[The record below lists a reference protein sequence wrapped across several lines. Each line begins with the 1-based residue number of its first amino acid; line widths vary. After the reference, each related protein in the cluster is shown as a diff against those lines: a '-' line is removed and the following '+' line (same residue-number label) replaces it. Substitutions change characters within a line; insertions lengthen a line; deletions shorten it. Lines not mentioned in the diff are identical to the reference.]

1 MLVKI
6 LDTTAALCGVLG
18 TAYLY
23 TAVDTGRGIM
33 SAVISLFF
41 SVMLYGIARKE
52 NGERRKR

>member
-6 LDTTAALCGVLG
+6 LDATAALCGVLG

-41 SVMLYGIARKE
+41 SVMLYGVARKE
-52 NGERRKR
+52 NGERK